1 MNIIGYFT
9 VPIKVI
15 EGEMSCDQDIDSY
28 ALNVKDLLDQQV
40 SQELSE
46 KLTEM
51 LLGFNEDVQLE
62 MVENMLSF
70 ICAKVLHT
78 TGCYSVDTA
87 LELCYKWIG
96 EELGIATSGFGKL
109 MNKLIL
115 RWRRRKLE

>member
-62 MVENMLSF
+62 M
-70 ICAKVLHT
+70 
-78 TGCYSVDTA
+78 DTA

-109 MNKLIL
+109 MNKLI
-115 RWRRRKLE
+115 

>member
-15 EGEMSCDQDIDSY
+15 EGEISCDQDIDSY

-109 MNKLIL
+109 MNKLI
-115 RWRRRKLE
+115 

>member
-51 LLGFNEDVQLE
+51 LLGFNESTSIAKI
-62 MVENMLSF
+62 LSAIMF
-70 ICAKVLHT
+70 
-78 TGCYSVDTA
+78 
-87 LELCYKWIG
+87 
-96 EELGIATSGFGKL
+96 
-109 MNKLIL
+109 
-115 RWRRRKLE
+115 